1 MSGVAFR
8 VFPKELFWLAP
19 FACLALVAAAA
30 WRPPPV
36 FPTPARTRLITDAKG
51 VKVNVPLPF
60 RTVIRYGG
68 SGFLE
73 TTHAPEAVAKA
84 GGNARD
90 RERFGSGIINRFY
103 PRIAKDDAL
112 WGCPPEIESL
122 LAIDA
127 GYTYFDGYPELLR
140 RVGLT
145 ALSLS
150 WNPANRDE
158 HIFSVTRV
166 EAEAMGARIA
176 PRSFSRTIGK
186 AISNSSRSCGRR
198 RWPNI
203 RACSAWARRQTT
215 GISYT
220 SRG

>member
-1 MSGVAFR
+1 M
-8 VFPKELFWLAP
+8 
-19 FACLALVAAAA
+19 
-30 WRPPPV
+30 
-36 FPTPARTRLITDAKG
+36 
-51 VKVNVPLPF
+51 
-60 RTVIRYGG
+60 
-68 SGFLE
+68 
-73 TTHAPEAVAKA
+73 AKA

-112 WGCPPEIESL
+112 WGCPPEIQLL

-150 WNPANRDE
+150 WNSANRDE

-166 EAEAMGARIA
+166 EAEAMGREDRAAKFLANYRQGYIELEQELRTPTLAEHPRVLGMGASTNDWNFVYVTGVSKEGRFDDSRIGIENASGGHEVLGRQQDAERILAMNPDILLIGGQTPLKFSNDPRTAR
-176 PRSFSRTIGK
+176 
-186 AISNSSRSCGRR
+186 N
-198 RWPNI
+198 
-203 RACSAWARRQTT
+203 ARRAREP
-215 GISYT
+215 GLP
-220 SRG
+220 RPA